1 MENVHS
7 KFYIHIIYYTIIYTH
22 MIIYRYVYT
31 YIVQGYFSI
40 ECASVAEPG
49 LGALGNTR
57 VTSRSPL
64 PHF

>member
-1 MENVHS
+1 
-7 KFYIHIIYYTIIYTH
+7 
-22 MIIYRYVYT
+22 MIIYKYVYT